1 MCILPL
7 HFLPVP
13 LVSPFRT
20 TGPPHFLGSGIPH
33 LFLEAGH
40 SAGIDNR
47 RLTTLLALFGTV
59 NGAKFLLRF
68 LEMAHRAHKPAR
80 APRLPGTGPGLLLV
94 VLGQP
99 HYMADCYSLWSRA
112 RNHINLSWLP
122 HPGLSSILTRSFS
135 FFDSLFPPLLPP
147 LLMCCQM
154 ATVDFLVRNINVSK
168 H

>member
-33 LFLEAGH
+33 LFRH

-59 NGAKFLLRF
+59 NGAKSLLRF

-80 APRLPGTGPGLLLV
+80 APWLPGTGPGLLLV
-94 VLGQP
+94 VLGRQ
-99 HYMADCYSLWSRA
+99 HYIADCYSLWSRA
-112 RNHINLSWLP
+112 RNHINLNWLP

-135 FFDSLFPPLLPP
+135 FFDSLLPLPP
-147 LLMCCQM
+147 HLPPYLCVVKWLRS
-154 ATVDFLVRNINVSK
+154 TS
-168 H
+168 